1 MDSDTTTYQQIDNLT
16 EIDFNKII
24 KKQLNKSITELEI
37 ALDTLKLK
45 KNALSVK
52 TILLEERVEMLQ
64 KQVNYLQLVIRKY
77 GKENKS

>member
-1 MDSDTTTYQQIDNLT
+1 MDSDTEAHKQIDNLT
-16 EIDFNKII
+16 EED
-24 KKQLNKSITELEI
+24 LNRLTEEHVN
-37 ALDTLKLK
+37 T
-45 KNALSVK
+45 

>member
-1 MDSDTTTYQQIDNLT
+1 MDNLT
-16 EIDFNKII
+16 EEDFNRINEEHI
-24 KKQLNKSITELEI
+24 N
-37 ALDTLKLK
+37 
-45 KNALSVK
+45 K